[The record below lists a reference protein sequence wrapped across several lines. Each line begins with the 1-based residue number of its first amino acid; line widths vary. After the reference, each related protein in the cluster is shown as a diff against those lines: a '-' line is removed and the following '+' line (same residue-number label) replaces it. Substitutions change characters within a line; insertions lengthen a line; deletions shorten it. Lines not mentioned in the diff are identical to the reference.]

1 MDEYMEKYIRFI
13 KSKKLSKNTIEAY
26 SNDLEKFFAFLND
39 REEQFNEVDEFLIMS
54 YVQQLIKEGIA
65 NSSINRNL
73 VTLRNFYKFL
83 LQNHLIIESPMINYE
98 LPRIKRNLPEI
109 LTIEEIEML
118 LNLPD
123 IGTYK
128 GARDRAMLELMYAT
142 GIKVT
147 ELLNLRI
154 FDINLNMEYMVC
166 IGSKEK
172 QRIIPLGSVAI
183 RYVREY
189 LSLRKTISNSESLLL
204 FLNSRGNKMSR
215 QGFWKIVKSYAKEAG
230 INKDINLYTF
240 RHSFAVHLLQNG
252 ADIKSVQEL
261 LGHVDIATT
270 EIYYSITKKNKLI
283 EVYKKAHPRA

>member
-1 MDEYMEKYIRFI
+1 MDEYMEKYINFI
-13 KSKKLSKNTIEAY
+13 KSKNLSKNTIEAY
-26 SNDLEKFFAFLND
+26 SNDLEKFFAFLNN
-39 REEQFNEVDEFLIMS
+39 REEQFNEVDEILIMS
-54 YVQQLIKEGIA
+54 YVQQLIKEDIA

-83 LQNHLIIESPMINYE
+83 LQKHLIIESPMINYE
-98 LPRIKRNLPEI
+98 LPKIKRNLPEI
-109 LTIEEIEML
+109 LTIEEMNTL

-123 IGTYK
+123 TATYK
-128 GARDRAMLELMYAT
+128 GVRDRAMLELMYAT

-154 FDINLNMEYMVC
+154 FDVNLNMEYMVC
-166 IGSKEK
+166 KGSKEK
-172 QRIIPLGSVAI
+172 ERIIPLGSVAI

-189 LSLRKTISNSESLLL
+189 LDLRKTISNSESLLL

-215 QGFWKIVKSYAKEAG
+215 QGFWKIVKAYAKEAG
-230 INKDINLYTF
+230 IDKDINLYTF

-261 LGHVDIATT
+261 LGHVDISTT

>member
-1 MDEYMEKYIRFI
+1 MYEYMEKYIRFI
-13 KSKKLSKNTIEAY
+13 KSKSLSKNTIEAY
-26 SNDLEKFFAFLND
+26 SNDLEKFFSFLND
-39 REEQFNEVDEFLIMS
+39 REEQFNEVDEILIMS

-83 LQNHLIIESPMINYE
+83 LQKHLIIESPMINYE
-98 LPRIKRNLPEI
+98 LPKIKRDLPEI
-109 LTIEEIEML
+109 LTIEEIDVL

-128 GARDRAMLELMYAT
+128 GVRDRAMLELMYAT

-154 FDINLNMEYMVC
+154 FDVNLNMEYMVC
-166 IGSKEK
+166 KGSKEK
-172 QRIIPLGSVAI
+172 ERIIPLGSVAI

-189 LSLRKTISNSESLLL
+189 LDLRKTISNSESLLL

-230 INKDINLYTF
+230 IDKDINLYTF

-261 LGHVDIATT
+261 LGHVDISTT

-283 EVYKKAHPRA
+283 EVYKKSHPRA

>member
-1 MDEYMEKYIRFI
+1 MDEYMEKYIKFI
-13 KSKKLSKNTIEAY
+13 KSKSLSKNTIEAY

-39 REEQFNEVDEFLIMS
+39 REEQFNEVDEILIMS

-83 LQNHLIIESPMINYE
+83 LQKHLIIESPMINYE
-98 LPRIKRNLPEI
+98 LPKIKRNLPEI
-109 LTIEEIEML
+109 LTIEEMNTL

-123 IGTYK
+123 TATYK
-128 GARDRAMLELMYAT
+128 GVRDRAMLELMYAT

-166 IGSKEK
+166 KGSKEK
-172 QRIIPLGSVAI
+172 ERIIPLGSVAI

-189 LSLRKTISNSESLLL
+189 LYLRKTISNSESLLL

-215 QGFWKIVKSYAKEAG
+215 QGFWKIVKAYAKEAG
-230 INKDINLYTF
+230 IDKDINLYTF

-261 LGHVDIATT
+261 LGHVDISTT

>member
-1 MDEYMEKYIRFI
+1 MDEYMEKYINFI
-13 KSKKLSKNTIEAY
+13 KSKNLSKNTIEAY
-26 SNDLEKFFAFLND
+26 SNDLEKFFAFLNN
-39 REEQFNEVDEFLIMS
+39 REEQFNEVDEILIMS

-83 LQNHLIIESPMINYE
+83 LQKHLIIESPMINYE
-98 LPRIKRNLPEI
+98 LPKIKRNLPEI
-109 LTIEEIEML
+109 LTIEEMNTL

-123 IGTYK
+123 TATYK
-128 GARDRAMLELMYAT
+128 GVRDRAMLELMYAT

-154 FDINLNMEYMVC
+154 FDVNLNMEYMVC
-166 IGSKEK
+166 KGSKEK
-172 QRIIPLGSVAI
+172 ERIIPLGSVAI

-189 LSLRKTISNSESLLL
+189 LDLRKTISNSESLLL

-215 QGFWKIVKSYAKEAG
+215 QGFWKIVKAYAKEAG
-230 INKDINLYTF
+230 IDKDINLYTF

-261 LGHVDIATT
+261 LGHVDISTT

>member
-1 MDEYMEKYIRFI
+1 MDEYMEKYINFI
-13 KSKKLSKNTIEAY
+13 KSKNLSKNTIEAY
-26 SNDLEKFFAFLND
+26 SNDLEKFFAFLNN
-39 REEQFNEVDEFLIMS
+39 REEQFNEVDEILIMS

-83 LQNHLIIESPMINYE
+83 LQKHLIIESPMISYE
-98 LPRIKRNLPEI
+98 LPKIKRNLPKI
-109 LTIEEIEML
+109 LTIEEMNTL

-123 IGTYK
+123 TATYK
-128 GARDRAMLELMYAT
+128 GVRDRAMLELMYAT

-154 FDINLNMEYMVC
+154 FDVNLNMEYMVC
-166 IGSKEK
+166 KGSKEK
-172 QRIIPLGSVAI
+172 ERIIPLGSVAI

-189 LSLRKTISNSESLLL
+189 LDLRKTISNSESLLL

-215 QGFWKIVKSYAKEAG
+215 QGFWKIVKAYAKEAS
-230 INKDINLYTF
+230 IDKDINLYTF

-261 LGHVDIATT
+261 LGHVDISTT

>member
-39 REEQFNEVDEFLIMS
+39 RGEQFNEVDEFLIMS